1 MPRYKQ
7 VNGETIQFTAE
18 EEAERDLEEQQY
30 LDESATRKLNK
41 IKKLRNQKLQ
51 ETDYMANSDY
61 TMPDNIK
68 TWRQTLR
75 DIPQNFTTEAEY
87 DELLEVSGTFPNNKL
102 THEIWSK
109 PE

>member
-7 VNGETIQFTAE
+7 VNGKTIQFTAE
-18 EEAERDLEEQQY
+18 EEALRDAEE
-30 LDESATRKLNK
+30 LAEAEKSNEKKLNK
-41 IKKLRNQKLQ
+41 IKKLRNQRLK

-61 TMPDNIK
+61 TMPENIK
-68 TWRQTLR
+68 TWRQSLR

-87 DELLEVSGTFPNNKL
+87 DELLEVSGTFPNNEL
-102 THEIWSK
+102 THEIWRK

>member
-1 MPRYKQ
+1 MTRYKN
-7 VNGETIQFTAE
+7 VNGVHMECTAE
-18 EEAERDLEEQQY
+18 EEAEIIERENLYNSQ
-30 LDESATRKLNK
+30 SAQRKLNE
-41 IKKLRNQKLQ
+41 IKKMRNQKLQ
-51 ETDYMANSDY
+51 ETDYMANIDY

-68 TWRQTLR
+68 TWRQSLR

-87 DELLEVSGTFPNNKL
+87 DELLEVSGTFPNNEL